1 MAKIQDGHLD
11 LLGVLFSRHS
21 RRAYALCYR
30 MVGDG
35 DISEDLV
42 QEAFLRVLR
51 FRKNFRGDA
60 SFATWLHRIATNV
73 CLDHLGA
80 RRKETAAFAELAAE
94 PMDTGSLPPPD
105 DSEVAIARAAFE
117 ALSPDQQELLVMS
130 RVNGVGYKEIAAH
143 YGVTEGAARVRVHR
157 TVREL
162 KSNVTKLTESE
173 S

>member
-21 RRAYALCYR
+21 KKAYALCYR

-35 DISEDLV
+35 HVSEDLV
-42 QEAFLRVLR
+42 QESFLRVLR
-51 FRKNFRGDA
+51 FRQNFRGDA
-60 SFATWLHRIATNV
+60 CFTTWLHRIATNV

-80 RRKETAAFAELAAE
+80 RRKETEAFRELAAE
-94 PMDTGSLPPPD
+94 PADIGSQPAPD
-105 DSEVAIARAAFE
+105 DSDVAIARAAFE

-130 RVNGVGYKEIAAH
+130 RINGVGYREIAVH

-162 KSNVTKLTESE
+162 KSNVARLTEAE